1 MKLARLALL
10 SQKWSIYLVIG
21 SQDCGNSVENMF
33 RILTEALQAGVGC
46 VQWREKGAGSISDAI
61 QREQIAIRMKKLCHT
76 YDTIFLINDDVSLA
90 CKVQADGVHV
100 GHEDMPFAQVKQ
112 LVPPEMIIGISAG
125 NIEEARIALTY
136 GADYLGVGP
145 MYTSKSKTDAGE
157 PIGPKGLSAI
167 RKFVGGYP
175 IVAIGGIKP
184 EHVSCLRKNGADAIA
199 VISAITQAPDTKKAV
214 QDFIYHV
221 HKNHNYT

>member
-1 MKLARLALL
+1 MKLARIATL

-21 SQDCGNSVENMF
+21 SQNCGNSVENMF
-33 RILTEALQAGVGC
+33 RIVTDALQAGVGC
-46 VQWREKGAGSISDAI
+46 VQWREKGLGSISDPI
-61 QREQIAIRMKKLCHT
+61 QREKMAIRMKTMCHT
-76 YDTIFLINDDVSLA
+76 YDAIFLINDDVTLA
-90 CKVQADGVHV
+90 CQIQADGVHV

-125 NIEEARIALTY
+125 NLKEARIAIKY

-145 MYTSKSKTDAGE
+145 MYASKSKADAGG
-157 PIGPKGLSAI
+157 PIGPSGLTSI

-175 IVAIGGIKP
+175 IVAIGGIEP
-184 EHVSCLRKNGADAIA
+184 EHVGCLRKSGADAVA

-214 QDFIYHV
+214 QDFMYHF
-221 HKNHNYT
+221 HKSRVYK